1 MAYTALRPCCFSGEK
16 FTVGQ
21 SVPAEL
27 IRPGVADALVKMGV
41 IAPQGGQ
48 AQAPKAVPA
57 SVEAVTLTVH
67 AEEGD
72 LALTMSVE
80 ALQSVI
86 DVLTGAANQAEGII
100 AGMTESDALILLHC
114 ADSRKTVMAAAEAR
128 GKALSEAGEP

>member
-1 MAYTALRPCCFSGEK
+1 MAYTALRPCCFAGEK

-21 SVPAEL
+21 SVPAEV

-48 AQAPKAVPA
+48 AQDPKAVPA
-57 SVEAVTLTVH
+57 PVEAVTLTVH

-72 LALTMSVE
+72 LALTVSVK

-86 DVLTGAANQAEGII
+86 DVLTGAANQAEG
-100 AGMTESDALILLHC
+100 DALILLHC

>member
-57 SVEAVTLTVH
+57 PVEAVTLTVH

>member
-1 MAYTALRPCCFSGEK
+1 MAYTALRPCCFAGEK

-21 SVPAEL
+21 SVPAEV

-48 AQAPKAVPA
+48 AQDPKAVPA
-57 SVEAVTLTVH
+57 PVEAVTLTVN

-72 LALTMSVE
+72 LALTVSVK

-100 AGMTESDALILLHC
+100 QDMTEGDALILLHC

>member
-80 ALQSVI
+80 ALQSVV

>member
-48 AQAPKAVPA
+48 AQAIKATSAP
-57 SVEAVTLTVH
+57 VETVTLTVH

-72 LALTMSVE
+72 LALTMSVK

>member
-1 MAYTALRPCCFSGEK
+1 MAYTALKPCCFSGKK

-27 IRPGVADALVKMGV
+27 IRPGMADALVKMGV

-48 AQAPKAVPA
+48 AQTIKAVPA
-57 SVEAVTLTVH
+57 PVEAVTLTVH

-86 DVLTGAANQAEGII
+86 DVLTGVANQAGEII
-100 AGMTESDALILLHC
+100 AEMTESDALILLHC

>member
-1 MAYTALRPCCFSGEK
+1 MAYTALKPCCFSGEK

-27 IRPGVADALVKMGV
+27 IRPGMADALVKMGV

-48 AQAPKAVPA
+48 AQTIKAVPA
-57 SVEAVTLTVH
+57 PVEAVTLTVH
-67 AEEGD
+67 AEEGA

-86 DVLTGAANQAEGII
+86 DVLTGVANQAGEII

>member
-1 MAYTALRPCCFSGEK
+1 MAYTALKPCCFSGEK

-27 IRPGVADALVKMGV
+27 IRPGMADALVKMGV

-48 AQAPKAVPA
+48 AQTIKAVPA
-57 SVEAVTLTVH
+57 PVEAVTLTVH

-72 LALTMSVE
+72 LALIMSVE

-86 DVLTGAANQAEGII
+86 DVLTGVANQAEEII

>member
-1 MAYTALRPCCFSGEK
+1 MAYTALKPCCFSGEK

-27 IRPGVADALVKMGV
+27 IRPGMADALVKMGV

-48 AQAPKAVPA
+48 AQTIKAVPA
-57 SVEAVTLTVH
+57 PVEAVTLTVH

-86 DVLTGAANQAEGII
+86 DVLTGVANQAEEII

-128 GKALSEAGEP
+128 GKALSETGEP

>member
-48 AQAPKAVPA
+48 APKAAPA
-57 SVEAVTLTVH
+57 PVEAETLTVH

-80 ALQSVI
+80 ALQSVV
-86 DVLTGAANQAEGII
+86 DVLTGAANQAEGIV

>member
-48 AQAPKAVPA
+48 APKAAPA
-57 SVEAVTLTVH
+57 PVEAVTLTVH

-86 DVLTGAANQAEGII
+86 DVLTGVANQAGEII

>member
-1 MAYTALRPCCFSGEK
+1 MAYTALRPCCFAGEK

-21 SVPAEL
+21 SVPAEV
-27 IRPGVADALVKMGV
+27 IRPGMADALVKMGV

-48 AQAPKAVPA
+48 AQDPKAVPA
-57 SVEAVTLTVH
+57 PVEALTV
-67 AEEGD
+67 
-72 LALTMSVE
+72 SVK

-100 AGMTESDALILLHC
+100 QDMTEGDALILLHC

>member
-27 IRPGVADALVKMGV
+27 IRSCVADALVKMGV
-41 IAPQGGQ
+41 IASQGGQ

-57 SVEAVTLTVH
+57 PVEAVTLTVQ

>member
-41 IAPQGGQ
+41 IAPQGGR
-48 AQAPKAVPA
+48 APKAAPA
-57 SVEAVTLTVH
+57 PVEAVTLTVH

-80 ALQSVI
+80 ALQSVV
-86 DVLTGAANQAEGII
+86 DVLTGAANQAEGIV